1 VRIEPSQ
8 AIPTPAVV
16 LITGIMGAGKS
27 SVAQALAERLP
38 RAAHVRGDAFRRM
51 IVTGRAEMVR
61 GASDEALAQLRLRYA
76 LAASVADGYAAAGFT
91 TVYQDIIVGEDLPR
105 VVASIRARPLFV
117 VVLAPRAET
126 ALRRAELREGP
137 SGYGEWTAEA
147 LDDLLRDTPR
157 IGLWLDTSD
166 LTVPE
171 TVDAILLR
179 AVEARVG

>member
-1 VRIEPSQ
+1 M
-8 AIPTPAVV
+8 V

-51 IVTGRAEMVR
+51 IVTGRAEMVP
-61 GASDEALAQLRLRYA
+61 GANDEALTQLRLRYA
-76 LAASVADGYAAAGFT
+76 LAASVADGYAAARFT
-91 TVYQDIIVGEDLPR
+91 AVYQDIILGEDLPR
-105 VVASIRARPLFV
+105 VVASIRARPRFV

-179 AVEARVG
+179 AVEARVD